1 MGSHQAIAFL
11 LVFIGGG
18 IGSMLRHGANLIG
31 ASVFGLN
38 IPAGT
43 LFVNI
48 SGSLAMGLLAGWFA
62 FRGHS
67 DQLTRLFLTTG
78 ILGGFTTFSA
88 FSLEAALLLERG
100 QTVGATL
107 YVIGSAAIAIAGIF
121 AGIAIIR
128 ALGS

>member
-18 IGSMLRHGANLIG
+18 IGSMLRHAANLIG

-100 QTVGATL
+100 QTGGATL
-107 YVIGSAAIAIAGIF
+107 YVIGSVVIAISGIF
-121 AGIAIIR
+121 AGITIIR
-128 ALGS
+128 AFGS

>member
-18 IGSMLRHGANLIG
+18 IGSMLRHAANLIG

-38 IPAGT
+38 IPAET

-100 QTVGATL
+100 QTGGATL
-107 YVIGSAAIAIAGIF
+107 YVIGSVVIAISGIF
-121 AGIAIIR
+121 AGITIIR
-128 ALGS
+128 AFGS

>member
-1 MGSHQAIAFL
+1 MGSHQAITFL

-18 IGSMLRHGANLIG
+18 IGSMLRHAANLIG

-43 LFVNI
+43 FFVNI
-48 SGSLAMGLLAGWFA
+48 SGALAMGLLAGWFA

-67 DQLTRLFLTTG
+67 DQFTRLFLTTG

-100 QTVGATL
+100 QTAGAAL
-107 YVIGSAAIAIAGIF
+107 YILGSVVIAIAGIF

-128 ALGS
+128 TFVS

>member
-1 MGSHQAIAFL
+1 MGSHQAITFL

-18 IGSMLRHGANLIG
+18 IGSMLRHAANLIG
-31 ASVFGLN
+31 ASLFGLN

-48 SGSLAMGLLAGWFA
+48 IGSLAMGLLAGWFA

-78 ILGGFTTFSA
+78 IIGGFTTFSA

-100 QTVGATL
+100 QTAGAVL
-107 YVIGSAAIAIAGIF
+107 YVTGSVVAAVTGIF
-121 AGIAIIR
+121 VGIAIIR
-128 ALGS
+128 ALVS

>member
-1 MGSHQAIAFL
+1 MGSHQAITFL

-18 IGSMLRHGANLIG
+18 IGSMLRHAANLIS
-31 ASVFGLN
+31 ASLFGLN
-38 IPAGT
+38 IPAST

-78 ILGGFTTFSA
+78 IIGGFTTFSA

-100 QTVGATL
+100 QTAGSAL
-107 YVIGSAAIAIAGIF
+107 YVIGSVVIAIAGIF

-128 ALGS
+128 ALVS

>member
-1 MGSHQAIAFL
+1 MGSHQTIAFL

-18 IGSMLRHGANLIG
+18 IGSILRHAANLIG

-48 SGSLAMGLLAGWFA
+48 TGSLAMGLLAGWFA
-62 FRGHS
+62 FLGHS
-67 DQLTRLFLTTG
+67 DQFTRLFLTTG

-100 QTVGATL
+100 QTVGAVL
-107 YVIGSAAIAIAGIF
+107 YVIGSVVIAIAGVFI
-121 AGIAIIR
+121 GIAIIR
-128 ALGS
+128 AFVS

>member
-11 LVFIGGG
+11 LIFIGGG
-18 IGSMLRHGANLIG
+18 IGSILRHAANLIG

-62 FRGHS
+62 FRGYS

-107 YVIGSAAIAIAGIF
+107 YVIGSVVIAIAGIF

-128 ALGS
+128 AFGS

>member
-1 MGSHQAIAFL
+1 MADISL
-11 LVFIGGG
+11 TGGG
-18 IGSMLRHGANLIG
+18 IGSMLRHAANLIG
-31 ASVFGLN
+31 ASLFGLN
-38 IPAGT
+38 IPADT

-48 SGSLAMGLLAGWFA
+48 TGSLAMGLLAGWFA

-78 ILGGFTTFSA
+78 IIGGFTTFSA

-100 QTVGATL
+100 HSVGAML
-107 YVIGSAAIAIAGIF
+107 YVIGSVVIAIAGIF

-128 ALGS
+128 ALVG

>member
-18 IGSMLRHGANLIG
+18 IGSTLRHAANLIG
-31 ASVFGLN
+31 TSVFGLN
-38 IPAGT
+38 IPSGT

-78 ILGGFTTFSA
+78 IIGGFTTFSA

-100 QTVGATL
+100 QTAGAVL
-107 YVIGSAAIAIAGIF
+107 YVIGSVVIAIAGIF

-128 ALGS
+128 ALVS

>member
-1 MGSHQAIAFL
+1 MGSHQAITFL

-18 IGSMLRHGANLIG
+18 IGSMLRHAANLIS
-31 ASVFGLN
+31 ASLFGLN

-78 ILGGFTTFSA
+78 IIGGFTTFSA

-100 QTVGATL
+100 QTAGSAL
-107 YVIGSAAIAIAGIF
+107 YVIGSVVIAIAGIF

-128 ALGS
+128 ALVS

>member
-1 MGSHQAIAFL
+1 MGSHQTLAFL

-18 IGSMLRHGANLIG
+18 IGSMLRHAANLIG
-31 ASVFGLN
+31 ASLFGLN

-48 SGSLAMGLLAGWFA
+48 TGALAMGLLAGWFA

-78 ILGGFTTFSA
+78 IIGGFTTFSA

-107 YVIGSAAIAIAGIF
+107 YVIGSVVIAIAGIF

-128 ALGS
+128 ALVG

>member
-18 IGSMLRHGANLIG
+18 IGSMLRHAANLFG
-31 ASVFGLN
+31 APVVSLN

-48 SGSLAMGLLAGWFA
+48 IGSLAMGLLAGWFA

-67 DQLTRLFLTTG
+67 DQFTRLFLTTG

-88 FSLEAALLLERG
+88 FSLEAVLLLERG
-100 QTVGATL
+100 QTVGAAL
-107 YVIGSAAIAIAGIF
+107 YIIASVIIAIAGVF

-128 ALGS
+128 AFVS

>member
-1 MGSHQAIAFL
+1 MESHQTIAFL

-18 IGSMLRHGANLIG
+18 IGSMLRHAANLIG
-31 ASVFGLN
+31 ASLFGLN

-78 ILGGFTTFSA
+78 IIGGFTTFSA
-88 FSLEAALLLERG
+88 FSLEAALLFERG
-100 QTVGATL
+100 QPVGAVL
-107 YVIGSAAIAIAGIF
+107 YVIGSVVIAIVGIYV
-121 AGIAIIR
+121 GIAIIR
-128 ALGS
+128 ALVA

>member
-18 IGSMLRHGANLIG
+18 IGSMLRHAANLIG

-100 QTVGATL
+100 QTGGATL
-107 YVIGSAAIAIAGIF
+107 YVIGSVVIAISGIF

-128 ALGS
+128 AFGS

>member
-1 MGSHQAIAFL
+1 MGSHQAITFL

-18 IGSMLRHGANLIG
+18 IGSLLRHAANLIG
-31 ASVFGLN
+31 VSVFSLN

-43 LFVNI
+43 VFVNL

-100 QTVGATL
+100 QTVGAAL
-107 YVIGSAAIAIAGIF
+107 YIIGSVVLAIAGIF

-128 ALGS
+128 AFVS